1 MADEHGQQPP
11 ELHEHVPAEQVADLL
26 EGLLPDAEAATV
38 AARLEE
44 CAECIHL
51 RTQLAGLPAALSAE
65 PVPPMPA
72 GVAVRLDAVLSE
84 AAAQRAA
91 RERPAAESA
100 TTESATAESAAAES
114 AAGAPGHRGAPHPS
128 PVATLAD
135 RRRRFLTRAGTGL
148 AAAAAVI
155 VGVVVVADV
164 LGQGGATTD
173 SATSDSSGASEQSQ
187 DGGGAADLARA
198 QPPRL
203 RAESFRAGV
212 TGLLSVAGA
221 DDDGRASAPGT
232 EQFPRALP
240 PACTADALRSAGIS
254 GSPGPRALLDGTP
267 VTLVT
272 SGPSGRSLVVAY
284 SCASGQPVEQART
297 HVDLAR

>member
-100 TTESATAESAAAES
+100 TTESATAESATAESATAES
-114 AAGAPGHRGAPHPS
+114 AA
-128 PVATLAD
+128 
-135 RRRRFLTRAGTGL
+135 
-148 AAAAAVI
+148 
-155 VGVVVVADV
+155 
-164 LGQGGATTD
+164 
-173 SATSDSSGASEQSQ
+173 
-187 DGGGAADLARA
+187 
-198 QPPRL
+198 
-203 RAESFRAGV
+203 
-212 TGLLSVAGA
+212 
-221 DDDGRASAPGT
+221 
-232 EQFPRALP
+232 
-240 PACTADALRSAGIS
+240 
-254 GSPGPRALLDGTP
+254 
-267 VTLVT
+267 
-272 SGPSGRSLVVAY
+272 
-284 SCASGQPVEQART
+284 
-297 HVDLAR
+297 